1 MAKKLLTCVLV
12 LLVAIASQAH
22 EFDDIKNAMRLID
35 KGQDSIAGV
44 IQRFKAS
51 EMRLR
56 ETDPVKAAI
65 YQTLLAHLQ
74 PDDSVSYRSLAMSH
88 ADLLAQAK
96 VTKFKGVV
104 ERLPMG
110 RYFGDDLLS
119 VVGYELDEYATL
131 HDYYDR
137 HGNRPASML
146 TALQLLEEQ
155 RKNRVSTSVQYIA
168 SLDSLMTI
176 YGDLD
181 VAAEVALARYQAMTY
196 NYSAKEKGEYL
207 EEALNKYAGYWRVDA
222 LRDAFN
228 ELCQSHLQV
237 RLLRSLSVSTDSLS
251 FTTRCRNIR
260 HIDVDIFSTD
270 IPATEAVNA
279 WDVDENDFNNYKK
292 HYHINHIKHEELAI
306 SDTNQYEIFN
316 HHHLLPPLDKGVYLI
331 RFKTTPSLKKDLY
344 IFQCVSDLRTLS
356 LDMTNGKQLVT
367 VVNAIS
373 GKPVPYAQLYD
384 DDFEKLLATT
394 DTQGEALV
402 DDDLDVCPATT
413 DDRFCYESESS
424 RNYTINHDKTIHI
437 NVMTDRAIYRPGQDI
452 LLAVLAYTRLGD
464 DMTVL
469 DGQAVKVKLQNS
481 KYQTVDT
488 AQVVT
493 DEYGVAHARFAL
505 KQNLLHGYYHIEATM
520 PAQQRGGRETTGYA
534 ALKVEQYKRPTFK
547 ITIDDNH
554 KRIARGDT
562 VMISGQATT
571 MTGVPLSN
579 ATVTYTI
586 NAIKNHQDTIST
598 DSEGRFEIA
607 VPTDAKG
614 AWHYHVA
621 LQVTDHTGESHEEVV
636 RFGMDDRPVSLTSD
650 AGSEWWIEQE
660 QLTQTAVTFRAR
672 NVMHQDIDGAV
683 VKYWIQGHEQ
693 ASDTVSAGRR
703 TNLRLPAGL
712 PCGKYELKASC
723 DGDTLV
729 STIIVYDPQAP
740 RPCYDTDYWFRAG
753 GNKIELGTSRN
764 DVHVLYA
771 VMRADSCLERGT
783 IVLSDTIIRREFIY
797 QPLYGDGIT
806 VLYAWWKDGK
816 LHQAIHAIR
825 KPQPDKS
832 LALRWNTF
840 RDRLTP
846 GQKEQWQLQVNR
858 PDGTPADA
866 RVIAT
871 MYDKS
876 LDEFVP
882 HDWRM
887 GLSFDR
893 SLYNSHYASQCDDCN
908 HSSSQDAKIVN
919 LEYPIEHMSHFRS
932 GLMGSEML
940 VRGLVVDENDEPVI
954 GATIIVDRNSRVG
967 TSTDFDGKFMV
978 LARIGDKI
986 RVSYIGYGTQRIV
999 VRDRH
1004 PVVVKMGPDEGVQL
1018 DEVVVTGYQKV
1029 DKRLFTDATTAV
1041 DATNARLDGVA
1052 DVSRSLEGRA
1062 AGVSVQNVSGTFGT
1076 TPKIRVRGATTITGE
1091 ARPLIVLDGV
1101 LVNIATELSADA
1113 LSSGDANAL
1122 IASMLPNIDA
1132 SDILNFQVLTG
1143 AATAIYGARA
1153 SAGVIVINTVKGNGV
1168 EAIAR
1173 TLNLPARENL
1183 NETAFFFPTLQT
1195 DEQGRVNLQY
1205 TLPESVT
1212 TWRVMTQAHTRDM
1225 YYGTL
1230 GGEVVASKQFMVQPN
1245 VPRFVRMGDTAT
1257 ITSRIINTCDHDV
1270 RGALSM
1276 QLVDSETDQVVYTQH
1291 QTFAAA
1297 QGESTAVTFSYKP
1310 QQSKTL
1316 LICKVVASN
1325 GEASDGEQHYL
1336 PVLSQ
1341 LELVTRTVPFT
1352 LLGKGQANIDL
1363 SELEAKKALRM
1374 QYTLEYTNNP
1384 AWLMMQALHEYA
1396 HPVDDCAACQAIAY
1410 FSLKTAAGILSL
1422 SPQVAQTMQQWR
1434 EELDSVSQQSPLERN
1449 QELKS
1454 IVLAET
1460 PWVGVAKTETEQRQQ
1475 LSRFLDQSALNGKLS
1490 TTLSALK
1497 ALQNGDGSWSWFKGM
1512 KGSVGMTQMV
1522 LEILVRINVLL
1533 GMQRE
1538 TQYMMNSGFDYL
1550 ARQGIDEMYLYLAA
1564 MDNREVPDSCR
1575 RESKKLIREMKRD
1588 KSWHSAYTDCIIA
1601 TTLWKWGEKKAAR
1614 QRLDAVMADM
1624 VCSQAMGRHFD
1635 AMSHGYWWHDLKI
1648 PTQVAAIEAMQ
1659 LIHPDDTTA
1668 IEEMR
1673 RWLLQQKRTQYW
1685 STAYNNA
1692 NAVYAFINGNMSA
1705 LDKVTMADF
1714 SVDGHHIDL
1723 PEGSAGLGYVKTDL
1737 KLKEPHRLT
1746 VNKSHAGTSWGT
1758 VYAQF
1763 QQPSGAVEKSSSGI
1777 SIKREIIKP
1786 SGDTLHVG
1794 DRVTVRLTITAQRD
1808 LDFVQ
1813 VIDKRPACLEP
1824 VNPLSGYYRGCYC
1837 DLKDTETRYYIDH
1850 MGQGIRVIERDY
1862 FIDRAGTYK
1871 TGIATAQCAY
1881 APEYTAIA
1889 PSIVLSVMR

>member
-1 MAKKLLTCVLV
+1 ML
-12 LLVAIASQAH
+12 IAAAAMQARD
-22 EFDDIKNAMRLID
+22 FNDIKNGMRLID
-35 KGQDSIAGV
+35 TGQDSIVGV
-44 IQRFKAS
+44 IQRLKAS
-51 EMRLR
+51 EKRLR
-56 ETDPVKAAI
+56 DADPVKAAI

-74 PDDSVSYRSLAMSH
+74 PDDSVPYRSLAMSH

-96 VTKFKGVV
+96 ATKFKVLV

-119 VVGYELDEYATL
+119 VLGYELEEYATL

-137 HGNRPASML
+137 HGNRPAAML
-146 TALQLLEEQ
+146 TALQLLEAQ
-155 RKNRVSTSVQYIA
+155 RVTRPQYIA
-168 SLDSLMTI
+168 SLDSLMGI
-176 YGDLD
+176 YGDLE
-181 VAAEVALARYQAMTY
+181 VSAEVALARYQAMTY
-196 NYSAKEKGEYL
+196 DYSVKEKGEYL
-207 EEALNKYAGYWRVDA
+207 EKALNKYTGYWRVDA

-228 ELCQSHLQV
+228 TLCQSHLQI
-237 RLLRSLSVSTDSLS
+237 RLLKSLSVSTDSLS
-251 FTTRCRNIR
+251 FTTCCRNIR
-260 HIDVDIFSTD
+260 HIDVDIYSTD
-270 IPATEAVNA
+270 IPATDAVNG
-279 WDVDENDFNNYKK
+279 WPVDVGDFNDYQKRNRIK
-292 HYHINHIKHEELAI
+292 HIKHEELAI
-306 SDTNQYEIFN
+306 TDANQYETFT
-316 HHHLLPPLDKGVYLI
+316 HRHLLPPLGKGVYLI
-331 RFKTTPSLKKDLY
+331 RFKTTPSLKEDLY
-344 IFQCVSDLRTLS
+344 VFQCVSDLRTLS

-394 DTQGEALV
+394 NAQGEALV
-402 DDDLDVCPATT
+402 DDDLDVCPATA
-413 DDRFCYESESS
+413 DDRYCYESESS
-424 RNYTINHDKTIHI
+424 RNYPTNHDKTFHL

-452 LLAVLAYTRLGD
+452 QLAVLAHTRQGD
-464 DMTVL
+464 DVAVL
-469 DGQAVKVKLQNS
+469 TGKSIEVKLLDS
-481 KYQTVDT
+481 KRQTVDT

-493 DEYGVAHARFAL
+493 DEYGVAHARFTL
-505 KQNLLHGYYHIEATM
+505 KPNLLHGAYRIEAIL
-520 PAQQRGGRETTGYA
+520 PAQQPHGRDVTGVA
-534 ALKVEQYKRPTFK
+534 VLRVEQYKRPTFK

-554 KRIARGDT
+554 ERIARGDT
-562 VMISGQATT
+562 VMITGQATT

-586 NAIKNHQDTIST
+586 GAIKNHQDTIST
-598 DSEGRFEIA
+598 DSEGRFKIA
-607 VPTDAKG
+607 VPTDAKHI
-614 AWHYHVA
+614 WYYHVA
-621 LQVTDHTGESHEEVV
+621 LQVTDQTGESHDEVV
-636 RFGMDDRPVSLTSD
+636 RFAMANRPVALTSD
-650 AGSEWWIEQE
+650 AGSVSWIEQA
-660 QLTQTAVTFRAR
+660 QLAKTAVTFRAR

-683 VKYWIQGHEQ
+683 VKYWIQGIEQ

-712 PCGKYELKASC
+712 PCGKYALKASC

-729 STIIVYDPQAP
+729 STIIVYDPQAT
-740 RPCYDTDYWFRAG
+740 RPCYDADIWFKTDKER
-753 GNKIELGTSRN
+753 IELGTSRH

-771 VMRADSCLERGT
+771 VMRADSCLERGS
-783 IVLSDTIIRREFIY
+783 IELSDTIIRRDFTY
-797 QPLYGDGIT
+797 QPLYGDGIK

-816 LHQAIHAIR
+816 LYQASHTIV
-825 KPQPDKS
+825 KPQPDKA
-832 LALRWNTF
+832 LALCWNTF

-866 RVIAT
+866 RVIAA

-876 LDEFVP
+876 LDEFEP
-882 HDWRM
+882 HNWQMR
-887 GLSFDR
+887 LSFDR
-893 SLYNSHYASQCDDCN
+893 SLFNSDYTSQYNNRNYSP
-908 HSSSQDAKIVN
+908 SQDAKIVN
-919 LEYPIEHMSHFRS
+919 LEYPLEHMSHFKS
-932 GLMGSEML
+932 GLMGSEM
-940 VRGLVVDENDEPVI
+940 VIRGLVVDENDEPII
-954 GATIIVDRNSRVG
+954 GATVSVQRNSRVS
-967 TSTDFDGKFMV
+967 TSTDFDGKFEV
-978 LARIGDKI
+978 LAHIGDKI
-986 RVSYIGYGTQRIV
+986 VVSFMGFGTQRIV
-999 VRDRH
+999 ARDRR
-1004 PVVVKMGPDEGVQL
+1004 PVVVKMGLDEGIQL
-1018 DEVVVTGYQKV
+1018 DEVVVSGYQMA
-1029 DKRLFTDATTAV
+1029 DKRLFT
-1041 DATNARLDGVA
+1041 G
-1052 DVSRSLEGRA
+1052 S
-1062 AGVSVQNVSGTFGT
+1062 
-1076 TPKIRVRGATTITGE
+1076 TPKVRVRGATSIYGDV
-1091 ARPLIVLDGV
+1091 RPLIVVDGV
-1101 LVNIATELSADA
+1101 VVDVIAEVGADA
-1113 LSSGDANAL
+1113 LSGGDANAL
-1122 IASMLPNIDA
+1122 IASMLPNISA
-1132 SDILNFQVLTG
+1132 NDIRDFKILTDPS
-1143 AATAIYGARA
+1143 ATAIYGARA
-1153 SAGVIVINTVKGNGV
+1153 WAGVILINTVKGDGAQ
-1168 EAIAR
+1168 AIAR

-1225 YYGTL
+1225 CWGAL

-1257 ITSRIINTCDHDV
+1257 ITSRIVNTCDHDV
-1270 RGALSM
+1270 RGAVSM
-1276 QLVDSETDQVVYTQH
+1276 QLVDTETDRVVYTQH

-1297 QGESTAVTFSYKP
+1297 QGESATVTFSYKP

-1316 LICKVVASN
+1316 LMCKVVASN

-1352 LLGKGQANIDL
+1352 LLGKGQASIDL
-1363 SELEAKKALRM
+1363 SKLEVKKAFGA

-1410 FSLKTAAGILSL
+1410 FSLKTAAGILSM

-1434 EELDSVSQQSPLERN
+1434 DEQDSVGQQSPLERN

-1460 PWVGVAKTETEQRQQ
+1460 PWVGIAKTETEQRQQ
-1475 LSRFLDQSALNGKLS
+1475 LSKFLDQTALNGKVS

-1512 KGSVGMTQMV
+1512 KGSMAMTQMV
-1522 LEILVRINVLL
+1522 LEALVRVNVLL
-1533 GMQRE
+1533 GKQYE

-1550 ARQGIDEMYLYLAA
+1550 ARQGIDQRYLYLAA
-1564 MDNREVPDSCR
+1564 MDDRDVPDSCR
-1575 RESKKLIREMKRD
+1575 RERKIIIKEMKRD
-1588 KSWHSAYTDCIIA
+1588 KSWHSAYTDCIMA

-1614 QRLDAVMADM
+1614 QQLDAVMADM
-1624 VCSQAMGRHFD
+1624 LSSKALGRYFD
-1635 AMSHGYWWHDLKI
+1635 ATSHSYWWHDLKI

-1685 STAYNNA
+1685 STAYNTA
-1692 NAVYAFINGNMSA
+1692 NAVYAFINGNLRV
-1705 LDKVTMADF
+1705 LDEVPMAQF
-1714 SVDGHHIDL
+1714 SVDGWRIDL
-1723 PEGSAGLGYVKTDL
+1723 PQGSAALGYVKTDL
-1737 KLKEPHRLT
+1737 KLKEPYRLT
-1746 VNKSHAGTSWGT
+1746 VNKRHAGTSWGT

-1763 QQPSGAVEKSSSGI
+1763 VQPSSAVEKSSSGI
-1777 SIKREIIKP
+1777 SVKREIVK
-1786 SGDTLHVG
+1786 SNGDTLHVG
-1794 DRVTVRLTITAQRD
+1794 DRVTVRLTITASRD

-1850 MGQGIRVIERDY
+1850 MRQGTRVIERDY
-1862 FIDRAGTYK
+1862 FIDRAGTYE
-1871 TGIATAQCAY
+1871 TGITTAQCAY
-1881 APEYTAIA
+1881 APEFTATA
-1889 PSIVLSVMR
+1889 PAIVVTIMP